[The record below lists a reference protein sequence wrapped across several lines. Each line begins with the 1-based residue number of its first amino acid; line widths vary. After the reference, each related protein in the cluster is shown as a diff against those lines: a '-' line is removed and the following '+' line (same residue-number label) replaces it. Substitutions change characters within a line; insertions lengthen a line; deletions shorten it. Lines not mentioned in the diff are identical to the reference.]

1 MSDAP
6 TDSPAP
12 PYRVEVASPP
22 ARRDLQRLPSRIVHA
37 VIEFISGP
45 LAGNPHRLSKPLRN
59 DLAGLHSARRGDYR
73 VLLRID
79 DPNHTIVVVRI
90 DTVPT
95 PIAPN

>member
-12 PYRVEVASPP
+12 YLVEVASP

-45 LAGNPHRLSKPLRN
+45 LAGNPHRLSKPLRD
-59 DLAGLHSARRGDYR
+59 DLVGLHSARRGDYR

-90 DTVPT
+90 DHRAHAYRT
-95 PIAPN
+95 